1 MQWQAELWRR
11 LLEDVPSGEQASSRA
26 AVHQQFLQALQSGY
40 LFHSELP
47 RRVVV
52 FGISSLP
59 LQVLEAL
66 EALSKFSQI
75 VICVTNPCQ
84 YYWAD
89 IIEERQLLRFQHHR
103 HAARQGLANLSAHSL
118 HAAVNPLLA
127 AWGKQG
133 RDYIGLLYSYD
144 QARESNEQIDVFQA
158 YLDSN
163 NPKLLQMIQQD
174 ILELKPVAETPE
186 QRQVVA
192 QEDESVRI
200 TVAHSRQRE
209 VEILHDHLLDLFNRE
224 KSTLQPRNII
234 VMVPDNTAYAPHIQA
249 VFGRLGRDDHRY
261 IPYTIADRPERSQS
275 QILIA
280 LDLLLTLPESR
291 FTTGNL
297 MDLLD
302 VAAFRERFGLQM
314 ENLPT
319 LQNWI
324 QASGIRWGLHASHRA
339 GLELPEQLEQN
350 SWQFGLRRMLLG
362 YASGRVAWL
371 EIEPFAEAGGLE
383 AASAGRLAR
392 VLEVL
397 DAYWRELSKPRS
409 ASAWA
414 DMLRHLVD
422 DCLMPTSSED
432 VLVLDRFREVVGQWQ
447 EACAQGRLTEDLPLT
462 VVREALLTKF

>member
-1 MQWQAELWRR
+1 
-11 LLEDVPSGEQASSRA
+11 
-26 AVHQQFLQALQSGY
+26 
-40 LFHSELP
+40 
-47 RRVVV
+47 
-52 FGISSLP
+52 
-59 LQVLEAL
+59 
-66 EALSKFSQI
+66 
-75 VICVTNPCQ
+75 
-84 YYWAD
+84 
-89 IIEERQLLRFQHHR
+89 
-103 HAARQGLANLSAHSL
+103 
-118 HAAVNPLLA
+118 
-127 AWGKQG
+127 
-133 RDYIGLLYSYD
+133 
-144 QARESNEQIDVFQA
+144 
-158 YLDSN
+158 
-163 NPKLLQMIQQD
+163 
-174 ILELKPVAETPE
+174 
-186 QRQVVA
+186 
-192 QEDESVRI
+192 
-200 TVAHSRQRE
+200 
-209 VEILHDHLLDLFNRE
+209 
-224 KSTLQPRNII
+224 
-234 VMVPDNTAYAPHIQA
+234 
-249 VFGRLGRDDHRY
+249 VFGRIERDDPRH
-261 IPYTIADRPERSQS
+261 IPFTIADRPERGQC
-275 QILIA
+275 Q
-280 LDLLLTLPESR
+280 LLLALERLLSLPESR
-291 FTTGNL
+291 FTTSDL

-302 VAAFRERFGLQM
+302 IGAFRNRFGIQLDELPLLQ
-314 ENLPT
+314 
-319 LQNWI
+319 QWI